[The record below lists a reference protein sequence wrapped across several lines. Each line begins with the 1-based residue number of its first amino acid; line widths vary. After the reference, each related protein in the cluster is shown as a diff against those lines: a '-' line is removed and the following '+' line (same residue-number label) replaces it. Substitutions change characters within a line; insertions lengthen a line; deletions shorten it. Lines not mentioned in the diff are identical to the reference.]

1 MAPGGHL
8 GQTLRS
14 APTAICIAQNSVE
27 AAGKAMSTHSH
38 QFKQYCSAIAAV
50 CLATIF
56 VTLAADMSATAQ
68 NRRTKSKYGLG
79 TLPVAARSG
88 GGIRTP
94 DELSRVTLL
103 APQDGGITL
112 SERPTFYWYVA
123 PIPGDKDY
131 STFQTG
137 FRLRD
142 PGDSNLKAF
151 EIKRSGTKVGLY
163 SMTLPKTTSA
173 MEIGKEQAWIVQDFS
188 NNFTSTSVVV
198 RLKKNEAAITEL
210 NKAKTNL
217 EKARIYE
224 RYGYWYDALH
234 AYTQWIEANPKDTI
248 ARRER
253 ANMIKVGLKD
263 NCDFRD
269 IKDVTA
275 KCDFR
280 QEGQTN
286 LKLLG
291 ELQSKIDGATAVDL
305 ASFSPEIK
313 P

>member
-1 MAPGGHL
+1 
-8 GQTLRS
+8 
-14 APTAICIAQNSVE
+14 
-27 AAGKAMSTHSH
+27 MSTHSH
-38 QFKQYCSAIAAV
+38 QFKHYRAAIAIAAV
-50 CLATIF
+50 CLVATL
-56 VTLAADMSATAQ
+56 VTLTADMDATAQ
-68 NRRTKSKYGLG
+68 SRRAKSKYGLG
-79 TLPVAARSG
+79 TLPGTARSG

-94 DELSRVTLL
+94 NQLTRITLL

-123 PIPGDKDY
+123 PIAGDKDY
-131 STFQTG
+131 STFPTG

-142 PGDSNLKAF
+142 PGDNIKAF

-163 SMTLPKTTSA
+163 SLTLPAITPA
-173 MEIGKEQAWIVQDFS
+173 MEIGKDQAWVVQDFS

-198 RLKKNEAAITEL
+198 RLKKNEVAIAEL

-248 ARRER
+248 AQRER
-253 ANMIKVGLKD
+253 ANMIEVGLKD

-269 IKDVTA
+269 LKDVTA

-280 QEGQTN
+280 EEGQIN

-291 ELQSKIDGATAVDL
+291 ELQRKIDGTAAVDL
-305 ASFSPEIK
+305 ASFSPEIT

>member
-1 MAPGGHL
+1 
-8 GQTLRS
+8 
-14 APTAICIAQNSVE
+14 VE
-27 AAGKAMSTHSH
+27 ASGKAMSTHNH
-38 QFKQYCSAIAAV
+38 QFKHYRSVIAIAAV
-50 CLATIF
+50 CFAAIL
-56 VTLAADMSATAQ
+56 VTLATDLSATAQ

-79 TLPVAARSG
+79 TLPVAARTG
-88 GGIRTP
+88 GGIRKG
-94 DELSRVTLL
+94 ELARVTLL

-123 PIPGDKDY
+123 PVSGDKDY
-131 STFQTG
+131 FRFDIG

-142 PGDSNLKAF
+142 PGDSNLKTV

-163 SMTLPKTTSA
+163 SFTIPSTAPAL
-173 MEIGKEQAWIVQDFS
+173 EIGKDQTWVVQDFTKYITINS
-188 NNFTSTSVVV
+188 TNEALLLKTSVVV
-198 RLKKNEAAITEL
+198 RFKKNEVAIAEL

-217 EKARIYE
+217 EKARIFE

-253 ANMIKVGLKD
+253 ANMIEAGLKD

-280 QEGQTN
+280 EEGQTN

-291 ELQSKIDGATAVDL
+291 ELQSKIDGTAAVDL

-313 P
+313 PKP

>member
-1 MAPGGHL
+1 
-8 GQTLRS
+8 
-14 APTAICIAQNSVE
+14 
-27 AAGKAMSTHSH
+27 MSSHNH
-38 QFKQYCSAIAAV
+38 QFKHYRSAIAIAAV
-50 CLATIF
+50 CIAAVL
-56 VTLAADMSATAQ
+56 VTSFADMPATAQ
-68 NRRTKSKYGLG
+68 NRRVKSKYGLG
-79 TLPVAARSG
+79 ILPVNARNAG
-88 GGIRTP
+88 GTRK

-123 PIPGDKDY
+123 PNRNDKDY
-131 STFQTG
+131 FRFEIG

-142 PGDSNLKAF
+142 PGDGNLKVV

-163 SMTLPKTTSA
+163 SFTLPSTTPA
-173 MEIGKEQAWIVQDFS
+173 LETGKDRTWMVQDFTQYP
-188 NNFTSTSVVV
+188 NANFINEDLRLKPNLVV
-198 RLKKNEAAITEL
+198 RLQKNETVIAEL

-217 EKARIYE
+217 EKARIFE

-234 AYTQWIEANPKDTI
+234 AYTQWIEANPNDTI

-253 ANMIKVGLKD
+253 ANMIEEGLKD

-269 IKDVTA
+269 IKDETA
-275 KCDFR
+275 KCDFH

-291 ELQSKIDGATAVDL
+291 ELQRKIDSTASVDL
-305 ASFSPEIK
+305 ASFP